1 MDDQTFTALME
12 GAGFENPLADLWE
25 IALLDT
31 DPEPTVI
38 DPAMEALAAR
48 DIASGDLLARP
59 AFEAEVPGSLWSET
73 AALED
78 RVFGDLLAGPEPQT
92 DREDRTVREHD
103 ETTQDWNRA
112 AQEGDQ

>member
-1 MDDQTFTALME
+1 MDNASFAALME
-12 GAGFENPLADLWE
+12 GAGFSDPLADLWE

-59 AFEAEVPGSLWSET
+59 AFTPEVPGSLWSET
-73 AALED
+73 EAVSD
-78 RVFGDLLAGPEPQT
+78 RFFGDLLAGPEPQT

-103 ETTQDWNRA
+103 ETTQDWSRA
-112 AQEGDQ
+112 AEGDDQ